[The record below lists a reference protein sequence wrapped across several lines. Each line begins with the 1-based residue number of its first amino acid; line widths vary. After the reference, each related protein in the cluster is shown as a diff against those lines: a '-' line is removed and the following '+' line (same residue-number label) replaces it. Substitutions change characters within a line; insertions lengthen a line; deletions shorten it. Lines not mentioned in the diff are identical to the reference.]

1 MNSSRFAA
9 LSVIVAIVI
18 STSAAFAA
26 PCESVESAAASTAY
40 QKVDAMLNEQIVA
53 GHLQV
58 VGLTS
63 QQAHARLSQLSE
75 QQLGQLAAQADMI
88 QAGGTIQHDHVNDL
102 GPLGCMWHQTCV
114 FFTNVYRLI
123 FCWGQL
129 K

>member
-1 MNSSRFAA
+1 MNTSRFAA
-9 LSVIVAIVI
+9 LAVIAAVAMGT
-18 STSAAFAA
+18 STAFAA

-53 GHLQV
+53 SHLQT

-75 QQLGQLAAQADMI
+75 PQLRQLAAQADMI
-88 QAGGTIQHDHVNDL
+88 QAGGTIQSGNANPL
-102 GPLGCMWHQTCV
+102 GPLGCMWHETCI

-123 FCWGQL
+123 FCWGEL